1 MGWEMLLPRAAF
13 HPANQVA
20 GMGVAGTGMA
30 GTGEAAPGVAEQH
43 QWGLRR
49 ENSPPFPSTSVR
61 SRNTAKAGYPV

>member
-1 MGWEMLLPRAAF
+1 MVWEMLLPRAAF

-20 GMGVAGTGMA
+20 GTGVAGTGV
-30 GTGEAAPGVAEQH
+30 AAPGVAEQH

>member
-1 MGWEMLLPRAAF
+1 MAWEMLLPRAAF

-20 GMGVAGTGMA
+20 GPGVA
-30 GTGEAAPGVAEQH
+30 GTGEAAPGVAEEH